1 MSEREVQRA
10 QARFRSLVARQGG
23 RIDRLSKD
31 FADSLS
37 GLTPADLRRVIDG
50 ASKREAARFLAV
62 LRESIAV
69 AKRQGAF
76 LGARVGSLGDKAAAR
91 WLTANAET
99 VSARFAAHIHTQG
112 RQMTRDLLRSVA
124 GVIREGKSA
133 TEAAR
138 LLRDA
143 LGHKPAVTISRVA
156 GDVVD
161 SARRMIQEVGDED
174 LIRTYSGDLAKMK
187 AHARRLGT
195 LHDSSGKLAYGLR
208 SSAQHLVGELERAV
222 KRGRLDLV
230 DRAVYYHG
238 YDKRA
243 YHQRMIARTT
253 MSESYHAAYLE
264 TTEDAPE
271 VIGHRWMLSTKRR
284 QPRPDICDVHAAH
297 DGGKK
302 LGRGGF
308 AKGKQ
313 PEMPA
318 HPHCMCYWLPV
329 VDESV
334 EA

>member
-1 MSEREVQRA
+1 MSERAVQRA

-23 RIDRLSKD
+23 RVDRLAKD

-37 GLTPADLRRVIDG
+37 GLTPAELRRVVEG
-50 ASKREAARFLAV
+50 ASKREAARFILV
-62 LRESIAV
+62 LRESIAA

-76 LGARVGSLGDKAAAR
+76 LGARVGSLGDKTAAR
-91 WLTANAET
+91 WLTANTET
-99 VSARFAAHIHTQG
+99 VGARFAARIHTQG
-112 RQMTRDLLRSVA
+112 RQMTRDLLHSVA
-124 GVIREGKSA
+124 SVIREGKSA

-138 LLRDA
+138 QLRDV
-143 LGHKPAVTISRVA
+143 LGHVPAVKISKVA

-161 SARRMIQEVGDED
+161 SARRMIRAVGDED
-174 LIRTYSGDLAKMK
+174 LVRAYSGDLARMK

-195 LHDSSGKLAYGLR
+195 MHDTSGKLAYGMR
-208 SSAQHLVGELERAV
+208 ASAQHLVGELERAV
-222 KRGRLDLV
+222 KRGRTDLV

-284 QPRPDICDVHAAH
+284 MPRPDICDVHAAH

-308 AKGKQ
+308 PKGKL
-313 PEMPA
+313 PENPA
-318 HPHCMCYWLPV
+318 HPHCMCYWLPI

-334 EA
+334 ED